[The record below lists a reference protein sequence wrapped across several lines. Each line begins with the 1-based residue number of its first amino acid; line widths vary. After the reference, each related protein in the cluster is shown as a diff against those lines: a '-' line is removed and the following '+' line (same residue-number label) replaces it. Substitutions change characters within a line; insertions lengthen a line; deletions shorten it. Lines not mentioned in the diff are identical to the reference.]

1 MHRRLETGPSKL
13 SSQISAR
20 PTQDVLLA
28 LCIPQ
33 RIVYLNL
40 LFSVQGKYHKPGTI
54 DKNLYYSR
62 FFTNFLRFL
71 AYFLFFYFDMMTP
84 KRLIARSN
92 RHRCRKLNQAGLIIA
107 EELFINLCMET

>member
-71 AYFLFFYFDMMTP
+71 AYFLFFSSSFLLYWHTYICSSTFI
-84 KRLIARSN
+84 LI
-92 RHRCRKLNQAGLIIA
+92 
-107 EELFINLCMET
+107 

>member
-13 SSQISAR
+13 SAQISAR

-40 LFSVQGKYHKPGTI
+40 LFSVQGRYHKPGTI
-54 DKNLYYSR
+54 DKKLSYSR

-71 AYFLFFYFDMMTP
+71 AYFLFFSSTFLLYWHTYIFSSD
-84 KRLIARSN
+84 
-92 RHRCRKLNQAGLIIA
+92 
-107 EELFINLCMET
+107 INLMFGGSKRM